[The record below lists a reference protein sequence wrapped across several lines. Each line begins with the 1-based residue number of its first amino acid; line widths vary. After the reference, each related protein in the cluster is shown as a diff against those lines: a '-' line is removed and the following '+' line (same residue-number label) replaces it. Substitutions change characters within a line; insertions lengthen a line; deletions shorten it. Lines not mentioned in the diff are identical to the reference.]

1 MVTTTKFCAVNDV
14 KAYLNAADGYAG
26 DDNQIET
33 HIKQATALIRNYTR
47 RVWERGTYK
56 QYFSTQDISIAFGM
70 SRSVAKFTLKER
82 PVQSITS
89 VRFHTG
95 GDFDTVEDL
104 TSRVWEQDGNNIIMY
119 PSLMH
124 HHERSIQV
132 IYIAGYLPNGDD
144 VELLDVA
151 ENMRQACAIQA
162 SFTWRRV
169 INETQGKSQKQ
180 DKKGFANYSTSSSGL
195 ISEALALL
203 KTETSIMVGSNG

>member
-1 MVTTTKFCAVNDV
+1 MVTTTKFCTISNV
-14 KAYLNAADGYAG
+14 KDYLNAADGYAG
-26 DDNQIET
+26 DDAQIEN

-47 RVWERGTYK
+47 RKWERASHT

-70 SRSVAKFTLKER
+70 SRSVAKFSLKER

-89 VRFHTG
+89 VKFHTG
-95 GDFDTVEDL
+95 GDFGTVENL
-104 TSRVWEQDGNNIIMY
+104 ASTVWELDENKIVMY

-124 HHERSIQV
+124 HHERALRV
-132 IYIAGYLPNGDD
+132 EYVAGYLPDTDD
-144 VELLDVA
+144 PLLLDVS
-151 ENMRQACAIQA
+151 EHLRQACAVQA

-180 DKKGFANYSTSSSGL
+180 DKKGFANYSTNSSGL